1 MHFFYSN
8 LTKSEKTVAFFFFKV
23 KSEIGDSF
31 PFLFVYE
38 QLQVV
43 RFPLVSIFL
52 PTEPSRNLQ
61 SGEEKDTRLC
71 NPVVLLAEG
80 EAEVRLYNPISSTH
94 TNHY

>member
-1 MHFFYSN
+1 MHFFCTN
-8 LTKSEKTVAFFFFKV
+8 LTKSEKNSGIFFFKV
-23 KSEIGDSF
+23 KSKIGDSF

-38 QLQVV
+38 QFQVA

-52 PTEPSRNLQ
+52 PAEPSRNLQ